1 MLDINQLQLELKNID
16 KKLQDI
22 EKYIV
27 LEELYIQK
35 KDLEEIMSKPN
46 FWDKKIEQEE
56 VLKKLK
62 YVNTKI
68 TCIKNIKQDISDIE
82 YGIEVLKD
90 LGSDLELETEIES
103 KIHKVNKELEDIE
116 MIELLGDK
124 ENLNAILMLHSG
136 AGGTES
142 CDWASMLY
150 RMYTRWA
157 NDKDYDIEV
166 IDIQPGDIVGFKSIT
181 IIIKGEYASELLR
194 GEMGVHRLVRI
205 SPFDSS
211 KRRHTSFAS
220 VEVLPELN
228 DEIDIEIS
236 PDDIRVDVFR
246 SSGAGGQH
254 VNKTESAVRIVHI
267 PTGIVVNC
275 QNERSQIK
283 NREKAMK
290 VLKSKLYN
298 RQLEI
303 EKEKKKELKGKESQ
317 IAWGSQIRSYVFH
330 PYSLVKD
337 HRTNTEVGNVSS
349 VMDGNISP
357 FIYAYLVSENR
368 RNNGTK

>member
-1 MLDINQLQLELKNID
+1 MLDSNQLQLELKKIE
-16 KKLQDI
+16 KKLINIQ
-22 EKYIV
+22 EYIV
-27 LEELYIQK
+27 LEELEQK
-35 KDLEEIMSKPN
+35 KQDLEEIMSKPD
-46 FWDKKIEQEE
+46 FWNENTNQEK
-56 VLKKLK
+56 VLKNLK
-62 YVNTKI
+62 QINSKI
-68 TCIKNIKQDISDIE
+68 SCMVNIKAEISDIK
-82 YGIEVLKD
+82 YGIELLKD
-90 LGSDLELETEIES
+90 LGTDAELEIEIES
-103 KIHKVNKELEDIE
+103 KIHKVNKELEDAE
-116 MIELLGDK
+116 MLELLGDK

-142 CDWASMLY
+142 CDWVAMLY

-157 NDKDYDIEV
+157 NDKGDDIEV

-181 IIIKGEYASELLR
+181 IIIKGEYVSELLK

-317 IAWGSQIRSYVFH
+317 IAWGSQIRSYVVH

-349 VMDGNISP
+349 VMDGNISQ